1 MKDASRSTDAYSQT
15 THQINVSVYCHY
27 LEGQSRPDK
36 QHFFWAYHV
45 RIENRGDIAAQLL
58 TRHWRIV
65 NAWGQIHDVIGDGV
79 VGEQPILKPG
89 DIFEY
94 TSGTPLSSGSG
105 FMSGTF
111 RMISASGE
119 QFNVEVPSFS
129 LDRDHGPR
137 SSVH

>member
-1 MKDASRSTDAYSQT
+1 ML
-15 THQINVSVYCHY
+15 
-27 LEGQSRPDK
+27 LESNLSLNQGI
-36 QHFFWAYHV
+36 F
-45 RIENRGDIAAQLL
+45 
-58 TRHWRIV
+58 
-65 NAWGQIHDVIGDGV
+65 
-79 VGEQPILKPG
+79 
-89 DIFEY
+89 FEY